1 MASIKFDITGDNSSV
16 LKAFRGVQDGISQT
30 ARAVEQQGQSIEN
43 VFSRIKSVASV
54 AFAGFTAKEIIST
67 LGTVRGEFQ
76 QFEIAFETMLGSGQK
91 AKGMISDLANLAAST
106 PFDMKGVVNGA
117 KQLLAYGFA
126 ANEITDTMRR
136 LGDISAGLGLNLQD
150 LTWLYGTTMVQGRLF
165 TRDLMQ
171 FTGRGIPLTEELAK
185 QFGVTK
191 DKVSE
196 LVTAGK
202 VGFPEVKKAI
212 ESLTNE
218 GGKFGGLMEKQSHS
232 ITGQISNIQDTIEMA
247 INDLGTQTEG
257 LMNDA
262 LDITSKV
269 IDHWKGIGE
278 FILAAASA
286 IGLYKAMAVSI
297 AAFDT
302 ATTNAGYAA
311 ELSALES
318 LLPMKEEA
326 KKTDLEEAVAKGQLS
341 AAQAELV
348 ASKREEVA
356 AYVAELQSQAKA
368 KADAATAAAEEVK
381 ALENKLAMQD
391 NEVQSLQD
399 AYDALESY
407 TDGQK
412 VETAEIKLN
421 TAVNERNTI
430 AKQLQTARETAATA
444 ATEAN
449 TAANTANTASQG
461 LNTAATARD
470 TAAKG
475 IWAQVTLLCKRAQDA
490 WNASMFSSPLFWI
503 AATIAAV
510 TYAVYK
516 LATAETAHETAVRKS
531 NEAWDEFDN
540 KVKERQ
546 QNIESLIRT
555 IQSETATEYEK
566 AEAYQKLSN
575 LAPQLTEK
583 YDQAALASADFAKTQ
598 KEVAESM
605 DDAKYDQ
612 AVANVEELRKKVEE
626 LSMTAQSTAGY
637 TMGGTSNGRAY
648 EEAKE
653 ELEQAENVLANIVE
667 LRKQATENA
676 KPIEV
681 RLKEAQENEEVRQK
695 IFDFYD
701 EAMTLANDWQAANE
715 TINYAT
721 GESRLDAFINK
732 AQKEIAGLREDIKKN
747 PADLNLRMQESEK
760 TKVLNNLL
768 AMKRNWAVTGATTIP
783 LVFRAQ
789 WNTAKQS
796 LNQAKK
802 RAQSLANTGS
812 TETYQQAYNKAQR
825 EYNAA
830 KKKVAAM
837 ERNKSKYTASQYET
851 ATQNL
856 KAAKDAYSK
865 LGGNV
870 SGSSARAAVTD
881 RKTRIK
887 EENKTIKAQ
896 EDLNNRLKALQQ
908 KNTDE
913 TISLMQE
920 GTEKKLAQI
929 KNDYA
934 KRKAEIDKQ
943 EAEFK
948 KKNKEAGKKEAL
960 TSAQSDALNKAR
972 DLATQEYN
980 KKLDEVNRE
989 ALTSMRDY
997 LKEYGSLYQQKQA
1010 IAEEYEEKIAKA
1022 HTEGEKL
1029 SLQQEKKK
1037 ALANFDY
1044 ESISMGIDWKGL
1056 MSGVG
1061 NMSKEM
1067 LKPMLEKL
1075 DAYTNTDKFQQADTQ
1090 TQQKVVDLMQEI
1102 RTYLGTDQNATWQN
1116 LAASISSFNQ
1126 SVAEYQKAVEE
1137 EKRQSENFKSTKALH
1152 DKGSI
1157 SDKELQQAKKATDDA
1172 SQAVVDANNK
1182 MNTFGV
1188 KLNSATEA
1196 VTNYTSGLT
1205 AALNKLGTWKG
1216 NEGFSEVQSAVG
1228 NIDALKGALDESL
1241 STMGNGVAK
1250 TMGATIS
1257 KGLGSTLG
1265 SIGDG
1270 ITNMMGSALGSI
1282 VGVVAQIPKLI
1293 LNLASSI
1300 KSFVTGILDSFT
1312 QLLQLEWLSDLVDS
1326 ILGAVGNLIDAIFDL
1341 PENLFK
1347 ALETIVVDGV
1357 GGLLDTVLGRVG
1369 NILSLGAL
1377 SSKGPSSWFKNSN
1390 AEKVQKTITKLTD
1403 SNERLN
1409 DSIGRLEKVMS
1420 STYGNSAKEAYEE
1433 AKRQQEKVN
1442 SQTLQIAKTQAG
1454 YHGAHGSWNHYLD
1467 SLRFGFTDDGQ
1478 VYLSTARK
1486 EIEKEVLKATNNQK
1500 DDIWSLTPEEMNKLL
1515 GSENAVNL
1523 IKGVGKGKYGDRVLE
1538 KLKDYADLAGE
1549 IDDLTEQFQESITQI
1564 SFDSMKDSFVSNLMD
1579 MEKSAED
1586 FADDFAEMMQ
1596 KALLSYS
1603 MEDLINTDLKNL
1615 YNDWAKLIEDKK
1627 GKLTEDDIKELN
1639 KRYDDIVDEGLKRR
1653 DEWAKV
1659 TGYTGSSSSSQTAT
1673 SGGWAS
1679 MGQDTADELNGR
1691 FTALQIAGES
1701 IAQNMT
1707 TTISQMESIV
1717 TLGISTNG
1725 AVLEIRNMMI
1735 MTNSYLEDIVKYSK
1749 LTYNDFGTKLDDMN
1763 RRLKDI

>member
-1 MASIKFDITGDNSSV
+1 MASLKFDITGDNSAV
-16 LKAFRGVQDGISQT
+16 LRAFKGVQDGVAQT
-30 ARAVEQQGQSIEN
+30 ARVVEQQGQSIEN
-43 VFSRIKSVASV
+43 VFNRIKSVASV

-126 ANEITDTMRR
+126 ANEITETMRR
-136 LGDISAGLGLNLQD
+136 LGDVSAGLGLNLQD

-196 LVTAGK
+196 LVTTGK

-232 ITGQISNIQDTIEMA
+232 ITGQVSNIKDTIEMA

-269 IDHWKGIGE
+269 IDHWKEIGE
-278 FILAAASA
+278 VILAAASA
-286 IGLYKAMAVSI
+286 IGLYKAMAVSV

-302 ATTNAGYAA
+302 ATANVGYAA
-311 ELSALES
+311 ELSALDA
-318 LLPMKEEA
+318 LLPKKEEV

-356 AYVAELQSQAKA
+356 AYVAELQTKA
-368 KADAATAAAEEVK
+368 KVMQDEVHV
-381 ALENKLAMQD
+381 LENKLALQD

-399 AYDALESY
+399 AYDALDDYVSAEVR
-407 TDGQK
+407 D
-412 VETAEIKLN
+412 TAATNLN
-421 TAVNERNTI
+421 TAANERNNI
-430 AKQLQTARETAATA
+430 ANQLKAAREKAATA
-444 ATEAN
+444 ATN
-449 TAANTANTASQG
+449 ANTASQG

-470 TAAKG
+470 TATKG
-475 IWAQVTLLCKRAQDA
+475 IWARVTLLCEKAQRA
-490 WNASMFSSPLFWI
+490 WNASMFSSPLFLI

-516 LATAETAHETAVRKS
+516 LATAESAHETAVRKS
-531 NEAWDEFDN
+531 NEAWDEFDS
-540 KVKERQ
+540 KVNERQ

-575 LAPQLTEK
+575 LAPQLTEQ
-583 YDQAALASADFAKTQ
+583 YSQAQLASADFAKTQ
-598 KEVAESM
+598 KEVAESIDELKYDKAVEEVETYRQKIESLNKQLH
-605 DDAKYDQ
+605 DDAAYNGGRQSAILGGQLQQAQEDLDQ
-612 AVANVEELRKKVEE
+612 AEEKLSNIIQLRD
-626 LSMTAQSTAGY
+626 
-637 TMGGTSNGRAY
+637 
-648 EEAKE
+648 
-653 ELEQAENVLANIVE
+653 QAA
-667 LRKQATENA
+667 ENA

-681 RLKEAQENEEVRQK
+681 RLQEAQENESVRQE

-701 EAMTLANDWQAANE
+701 EAITLANDWQAANE
-715 TINYAT
+715 AINYAT

-768 AMKRNWAVTGATTIP
+768 TMKRNWAVTGATTIP
-783 LVFRAQ
+783 LIFRAQ

-802 RAQSLANTGS
+802 RAQALANTGS

-865 LGGNV
+865 LGGDV
-870 SGSSARAAVTD
+870 SGRAAKAAVTA

-920 GTEKKLAQI
+920 GTKKKLAQI

-934 KRKAEIDKQ
+934 KRNAEIDKQ

-948 KKNKEAGKKEAL
+948 KKNKEAGKKVTL

-1022 HTEGEKL
+1022 QTQGEKL
-1029 SLQQEKKK
+1029 SLQQQKKK
-1037 ALANFDY
+1037 ELQTIEINAIRQNIDWGSIFGDFGAMFKDQLEPTIKKLQELSKSTTDVNEQKTIQELISKLQGSATVWDSDIFKKVSDDINAYQSAMKGYNDAQEREIEATKAVTKAQEDLAKAKKSGDKTSISKAESNLSIAKGALATASNN
-1044 ESISMGIDWKGL
+1044 
-1056 MSGVG
+1056 V
-1061 NMSKEM
+1061 
-1067 LKPMLEKL
+1067 LKFGSSVQKASSDL
-1075 DAYTNTDKFQQADTQ
+1075 Q
-1090 TQQKVVDLMQEI
+1090 TS
-1102 RTYLGTDQNATWQN
+1102 A
-1116 LAASISSFNQ
+1116 
-1126 SVAEYQKAVEE
+1126 QKAVS
-1137 EKRQSENFKSTKALH
+1137 QFQQLENGLQGLTSGSLKGIGNSILGLDKLFGGSMQKDVANTLAKGIQGLLGKDSDAAKTLTKALG
-1152 DKGSI
+1152 D
-1157 SDKELQQAKKATDDA
+1157 
-1172 SQAVVDANNK
+1172 
-1182 MNTFGV
+1182 
-1188 KLNSATEA
+1188 
-1196 VTNYTSGLT
+1196 SGM
-1205 AALNKLGTWKG
+1205 AG
-1216 NEGFSEVQSAVG
+1216 EIISAVLG
-1228 NIDALKGALDESL
+1228 ILDILKDGFGTLISNLMDTVFGA
-1241 STMGNGVAK
+1241 
-1250 TMGATIS
+1250 
-1257 KGLGSTLG
+1257 
-1265 SIGDG
+1265 
-1270 ITNMMGSALGSI
+1270 
-1282 VGVVAQIPKLI
+1282 
-1293 LNLASSI
+1293 
-1300 KSFVTGILDSFT
+1300 VTGILD
-1312 QLLQLEWLSDLVDS
+1312 D
-1326 ILGAVGNLIDAIFDL
+1326 
-1341 PENLFK
+1341 
-1347 ALETIVVDGV
+1347 
-1357 GGLLDTVLGRVG
+1357 
-1369 NILSLGAL
+1369 AL
-1377 SSKGPSSWFKNSN
+1377 SGDIVMKPLKSIGNNVSHILNTLSFGGFNSLFEGN
-1390 AEKVQKTITKLTD
+1390 GKKVQSAIDNLTS
-1403 SNERLN
+1403 SNERLQK
-1409 DSIGRLEKVMS
+1409 SIDKLKDTMAG
-1420 STYGNSAKEAYEE
+1420 TYGKESTNAYKEAI
-1433 AKRQQEKVN
+1433 RQQKTYN
-1442 SQTLQIAKTQAG
+1442 SNVMEIAKQQMSYWG
-1454 YHGAHGSWNHYLD
+1454 SHHSWNSYW
-1467 SLRFGFTDDGQ
+1467 SGFNDEQMKLIRENVKSNFSGDLT
-1478 VYLSTARK
+1478 
-1486 EIEKEVLKATNNQK
+1486 
-1500 DDIWSLTPEEMNKLL
+1500 SLTPEEMKKLL
-1515 GSENAVNL
+1515 SYQELVDKIRGTGKHYKGRSAYGEAVL
-1523 IKGVGKGKYGDRVLE
+1523 DKLE
-1538 KLKDYADLAGE
+1538 DYADLAGNLDE
-1549 IDDLTEQFQESITQI
+1549 LTEQWRESITQI
-1564 SFDSMKDSFVSNLMD
+1564 SFDSMKDNFISNLMD
-1579 MEKSAED
+1579 MSKSAQD
-1586 FADDFAEMMQ
+1586 FSDDFAEMMQ

-1603 MEDLINTDLKNL
+1603 MEDLMNGELKKL
-1615 YNDWAKLIEDKK
+1615 YEDWADAIDAANGDSSKI
-1627 GKLTEDDIKELN
+1627 DIDAFN
-1639 KRYDDIVDEGLKRR
+1639 KRYDDIVQEGLKRR
-1653 DEWAKV
+1653 DDWAKV

>member
-16 LKAFRGVQDGISQT
+16 LKAFRGVQDGVSQT

-43 VFSRIKSVASV
+43 VFNRIKSVASM

-136 LGDISAGLGLNLQD
+136 LGDVSAGLGLNLQD

-269 IDHWKGIGE
+269 IDHWKEIGE
-278 FILAAASA
+278 VILAAASA

-356 AYVAELQSQAKA
+356 AYVAELQAQAKA

-516 LATAETAHETAVRKS
+516 LATAESAHETAVRKS
-531 NEAWDEFDN
+531 NEAWDEFDS

-575 LAPQLTEK
+575 LAPQLTEQ
-583 YDQAALASADFAKTQ
+583 YSQAQLASADFAKTQ

-605 DDAKYDQ
+605 DELKYDK
-612 AVANVEELRKKVEE
+612 AVEEVEKYRKKVEE
-626 LSMTAQSTAGY
+626 LQMQLRADAANGGQGSIAISSQISQAQAD
-637 TMGGTSNGRAY
+637 
-648 EEAKE
+648 
-653 ELEQAENVLANIVE
+653 LDQAEEKLSNIIQ
-667 LRKQATENA
+667 LRDQAAENA

-681 RLKEAQENEEVRQK
+681 RLQEAQENESVRQE

-701 EAMTLANDWQAANE
+701 EAINLANDWQAANE

-732 AQKEIAGLREDIKKN
+732 AQKEIAGLREDIKNN

-768 AMKRNWAVTGATTIP
+768 TMKRNWAVTGATTIP
-783 LVFRAQ
+783 LIFKAQ

-802 RAQSLANTGS
+802 RAQALANNGS
-812 TETYQQAYNKAQR
+812 TETYQQAYNRTQR

-830 KKKVAAM
+830 KRRVAAM

-865 LGGNV
+865 LGGDV
-870 SGSSARAAVTD
+870 SGRAARAAVTA

-896 EDLNNRLKALQQ
+896 EDLNNRLKTLQQ

-948 KKNKEAGKKEAL
+948 KKNKEAGKKVTL
-960 TSAQSDALNKAR
+960 TSAQSNALNKAR

-1022 HTEGEKL
+1022 QTQGEKL
-1029 SLQQEKKK
+1029 SLQQQRKKDLQTIEINAIRQNIDWGSVFGDFGAMFKDQLEPTIEKLQELSKSTTDVNEQKTIQELISKLQGSATIWNSDIFKK
-1037 ALANFDY
+1037 VSDDINSYQSAMQGYIDAQEREIEATKAVTKAQEDLAKAKKSGDKT
-1044 ESISMGIDWKGL
+1044 SISKAEANL
-1056 MSGVG
+1056 SRAQGVLATAS
-1061 NMSKEM
+1061 NNV
-1067 LKPMLEKL
+1067 LEFGSSVQKASSDL
-1075 DAYTNTDKFQQADTQ
+1075 Q
-1090 TQQKVVDLMQEI
+1090 TS
-1102 RTYLGTDQNATWQN
+1102 A
-1116 LAASISSFNQ
+1116 
-1126 SVAEYQKAVEE
+1126 QKAVS
-1137 EKRQSENFKSTKALH
+1137 QFQQLENGLQGLTSGSLKGIGNSILGLDKLFGGSMQKDVANTLAKGIQGLLGKDSDAAKSLTKALG
-1152 DKGSI
+1152 DSGMAGEII
-1157 SDKELQQAKKATDDA
+1157 SAILGILDILKDG
-1172 SQAVVDANNK
+1172 
-1182 MNTFGV
+1182 FGTLISNLMDTV
-1188 KLNSATEA
+1188 
-1196 VTNYTSGLT
+1196 
-1205 AALNKLGTWKG
+1205 
-1216 NEGFSEVQSAVG
+1216 F
-1228 NIDALKGALDESL
+1228 GA
-1241 STMGNGVAK
+1241 
-1250 TMGATIS
+1250 
-1257 KGLGSTLG
+1257 
-1265 SIGDG
+1265 
-1270 ITNMMGSALGSI
+1270 
-1282 VGVVAQIPKLI
+1282 
-1293 LNLASSI
+1293 
-1300 KSFVTGILDSFT
+1300 VTGILDDALSGDIVMKPLKSIGNNVSHILNTLSFGGFNSLFGGDGNT
-1312 QLLQLEWLSDLVDS
+1312 KKVNDTIERLTDRNTLLQQS
-1326 ILGAVGNLIDAIFDL
+1326 IED
-1341 PENLFK
+1341 
-1347 ALETIVVDGV
+1347 
-1357 GGLLDTVLGRVG
+1357 
-1369 NILSLGAL
+1369 
-1377 SSKGPSSWFKNSN
+1377 
-1390 AEKVQKTITKLTD
+1390 LTD
-1403 SNERLN
+1403 AMENS
-1409 DSIGRLEKVMS
+1409 
-1420 STYGNSAKEAYEE
+1420 YGSKATSYYEQAY
-1433 AKRQQEKVN
+1433 KNQQETN
-1442 SQTLQIAKTQAG
+1442 QNYLDIAKAQAS
-1454 YHGAHGSWNHYLD
+1454 YHGSHHSWNAYWGGFGSDEMDWIKKNVKSDFNGDLF
-1467 SLRFGFTDDGQ
+1467 SL
-1478 VYLSTARK
+1478 S
-1486 EIEKEVLKATNNQK
+1486 
-1500 DDIWSLTPEEMNKLL
+1500 PEEMKLL
-1515 GSENAVNL
+1515 RGNVAIWEHIENT
-1523 IKGVGKGKYGDRVLE
+1523 GKGNYGGRLTE
-1538 KLKDYADLAGE
+1538 KLNDYIDQAGKLDE
-1549 IDDLTEQFQESITQI
+1549 LSDKLKESLTQI
-1564 SFDSMKDSFVSNLMD
+1564 SFDSMKDSFVSDLMD
-1579 MEKSAED
+1579 MSKSAQD
-1586 FADDFAEMMQ
+1586 FADDFSEMMQ

-1603 MEDLINTDLKNL
+1603 MEDLINGDLKKL
-1615 YNDWAKLIEDKK
+1615 YDDWAKAIKDND
-1627 GKLTEDDIKELN
+1627 GKLTETDIEAFN
-1639 KRYDDIVDEGLKRR
+1639 KRYDDIVQEGLKRR
-1653 DEWAKV
+1653 DDWAKV

-1749 LTYNDFGTKLDDMN
+1749 LTYNDFGAKLDDMN

>member
-16 LKAFRGVQDGISQT
+16 LKAFRGVQDGVSQT
-30 ARAVEQQGQSIEN
+30 ARVVEQQGQSIEN
-43 VFSRIKSVASV
+43 VFNRIKSVASV

-91 AKGMISDLANLAAST
+91 AKGMISDLANLAATT

-136 LGDISAGLGLNLQD
+136 LGDVSAGLGLNLQD

-269 IDHWKGIGE
+269 IDHWKEIGE
-278 FILAAASA
+278 VILAAASA
-286 IGLYKAMAVSI
+286 IGLYKAMAVSV

-311 ELSALES
+311 ELSALDA
-318 LLPMKEEA
+318 LLPKKEEV

-356 AYVAELQSQAKA
+356 AYVAELQTKA
-368 KADAATAAAEEVK
+368 KVMQDEVHV
-381 ALENKLAMQD
+381 LENKLALQD

-399 AYDALESY
+399 AYDALDDYVSAEVR
-407 TDGQK
+407 D
-412 VETAEIKLN
+412 TAATNLN
-421 TAVNERNTI
+421 TAANERNNI
-430 AKQLQTARETAATA
+430 ANQLKAAREKAATA
-444 ATEAN
+444 ATN
-449 TAANTANTASQG
+449 ANTASQG

-575 LAPQLTEK
+575 LAPQLTEQ
-583 YDQAALASADFAKTQ
+583 YSQAQLASADFAKTQ

-605 DDAKYDQ
+605 DELKYDK
-612 AVANVEELRKKVEE
+612 AVEEVEKYRKKIEE
-626 LSMTAQSTAGY
+626 LQMQLRADAAN
-637 TMGGTSNGRAY
+637 GGQGGITISSQINQ
-648 EEAKE
+648 AKE
-653 ELEQAENVLANIVE
+653 DLDQAEEKLSNIIQ
-667 LRKQATENA
+667 LRDQAAENA

-681 RLKEAQENEEVRQK
+681 RLQEAQENESVRQE

-701 EAMTLANDWQAANE
+701 EAINLANDWQAANE

-783 LVFRAQ
+783 LIFRAQ

-802 RAQSLANTGS
+802 RAQALANTGS

-837 ERNKSKYTASQYET
+837 ERNKSKYTATQYET

-865 LGGNV
+865 LGGDV
-870 SGSSARAAVTD
+870 SGKVAKAAATA

-887 EENKTIKAQ
+887 EGNKAIKVQ

-920 GTEKKLAQI
+920 GTEKKLAEI

-948 KKNKEAGKKEAL
+948 KKNKEAGKKVTL
-960 TSAQSDALNKAR
+960 TSAQSNALNKAR

-1022 HTEGEKL
+1022 QTEGEKL
-1029 SLQQEKKK
+1029 SLQQQRKKDLQTIEINAIRQNIDWGSIFGDFGAMFKDQLEPTIKKLQELSKSTTDVNEQKTIQELISKLQGSATVWDSDIFKKVSDDINSYQSAMQGYIDAQEREAEATK
-1037 ALANFDY
+1037 AVTKAQEDLAKAKKGGNKD
-1044 ESISMGIDWKGL
+1044 SISKAESNL
-1056 MSGVG
+1056 SRAQGVLATAS
-1061 NMSKEM
+1061 NNV
-1067 LKPMLEKL
+1067 LEFGSSVQKASSDL
-1075 DAYTNTDKFQQADTQ
+1075 Q
-1090 TQQKVVDLMQEI
+1090 TS
-1102 RTYLGTDQNATWQN
+1102 A
-1116 LAASISSFNQ
+1116 
-1126 SVAEYQKAVEE
+1126 QKAVS
-1137 EKRQSENFKSTKALH
+1137 QFQQLENGLQGLTSGSLKGIGNSILGLDKLFGGSMQKDVANTLAKGIQGLLGKDSDAAKSLTKALG
-1152 DKGSI
+1152 DSGMAGEII
-1157 SDKELQQAKKATDDA
+1157 SAILGILDILKDG
-1172 SQAVVDANNK
+1172 
-1182 MNTFGV
+1182 FGTLISNLMDTV
-1188 KLNSATEA
+1188 
-1196 VTNYTSGLT
+1196 
-1205 AALNKLGTWKG
+1205 
-1216 NEGFSEVQSAVG
+1216 F
-1228 NIDALKGALDESL
+1228 GA
-1241 STMGNGVAK
+1241 
-1250 TMGATIS
+1250 
-1257 KGLGSTLG
+1257 
-1265 SIGDG
+1265 
-1270 ITNMMGSALGSI
+1270 
-1282 VGVVAQIPKLI
+1282 
-1293 LNLASSI
+1293 
-1300 KSFVTGILDSFT
+1300 VTGILDDALSGDIVMKPLKSIGNNVSHILNTLSFGGFNSLFGGDGNAKKVNDT
-1312 QLLQLEWLSDLVDS
+1312 IERLTDRNTLLQQS
-1326 ILGAVGNLIDAIFDL
+1326 IED
-1341 PENLFK
+1341 
-1347 ALETIVVDGV
+1347 
-1357 GGLLDTVLGRVG
+1357 
-1369 NILSLGAL
+1369 
-1377 SSKGPSSWFKNSN
+1377 
-1390 AEKVQKTITKLTD
+1390 LTD
-1403 SNERLN
+1403 AME
-1409 DSIGRLEKVMS
+1409 
-1420 STYGNSAKEAYEE
+1420 NSFGSKATSYYEQAY
-1433 AKRQQEKVN
+1433 KNQQETN
-1442 SQTLQIAKTQAG
+1442 QNYLDIAKAQAS
-1454 YHGAHGSWNHYLD
+1454 YHGSHHSWNAYWGGFGSDEMDWIKKNVKSDFNGDLF
-1467 SLRFGFTDDGQ
+1467 SL
-1478 VYLSTARK
+1478 S
-1486 EIEKEVLKATNNQK
+1486 
-1500 DDIWSLTPEEMNKLL
+1500 PEEMKLL
-1515 GSENAVNL
+1515 RGNVAIWEHIENT
-1523 IKGVGKGKYGDRVLE
+1523 GKGNYGGRLTE
-1538 KLKDYADLAGE
+1538 KLNDYIDQAGKLDE
-1549 IDDLTEQFQESITQI
+1549 LSDKLKESLTQI
-1564 SFDSMKDSFVSNLMD
+1564 SFDSMKDSFVSDLMD
-1579 MEKSAED
+1579 MSKSAQD

-1603 MEDLINTDLKNL
+1603 MEDLINGDLKKL
-1615 YNDWAKLIEDKK
+1615 YDDWAKAIKDND
-1627 GKLTEDDIKELN
+1627 GKLTETDIEAFN
-1639 KRYDDIVDEGLKRR
+1639 KRYDDIVQEGLKRR